1 MRQLAIFVL
10 LAVPAI
16 LPAQQNPFKP
26 PKPAVQKFEV
36 TSILT
41 GDMKGNVLLAMDGD
55 RMVRVSADTMK
66 MMGKTSHNSTW
77 NLTTPDS
84 VWHADLAKKTGT
96 VSPNMLPY
104 MAEAYDNLD
113 GDGKKRFTQN
123 IADLATMMSKA
134 FNIGQINSG
143 EKLGTKTYAGHECEE
158 RKFGGFTVCQ
168 IEKTPIVLHTAGKL
182 LCLNF
187 EETATSVRLGSA
199 SPALFNPPADVKFQ
213 SDTSMSRPDSVANG
227 FVGYR
232 AKRHTGVIDIDR
244 RGGYAVDEFWEPIAR
259 TPSRGLVL
267 NPDDFYILAS
277 RKLIRIPPHFA
288 DRKTACEDQVDF
300 VQWWSE
306 IFELPCVAFEV
317 ETCEQARLL
326 IEAGADF
333 IAVRLPSDDVAVA
346 HTEWLDEL
354 EGIFKTTTPA

>member
-1 MRQLAIFVL
+1 MRQFAVLVL
-10 LAVPAI
+10 LAVPAT

-96 VSPNMLPY
+96 VSPNMLSY

-113 GDGKKRFTQN
+113 GDEKQRFTQN

-134 FNIGQINSG
+134 FNLGQINSG

-227 FVGYR
+227 FVGYMASQSLSDSIAKGKAELEAAR
-232 AKRHTGVIDIDR
+232 AKQAQSGDSTKMTPAQEAQMQEACEMIKNINLNKLMADAAKAWKNALVEAAKNEGKKQ
-244 RGGYAVDEFWEPIAR
+244 AVKGL
-259 TPSRGLVL
+259 RGLIKK
-267 NPDDFYILAS
+267 P
-277 RKLIRIPPHFA
+277 K
-288 DRKTACEDQVDF
+288 F
-300 VQWWSE
+300 V
-306 IFELPCVAFEV
+306 P
-317 ETCEQARLL
+317 
-326 IEAGADF
+326 
-333 IAVRLPSDDVAVA
+333 
-346 HTEWLDEL
+346 
-354 EGIFKTTTPA
+354 

>member
-1 MRQLAIFVL
+1 MRQFAVLVL
-10 LAVPAI
+10 LAVPAT

-96 VSPNMLPY
+96 VSPNMLSY

-134 FNIGQINSG
+134 FNLGQINSG

-227 FVGYR
+227 FVGYMASQSLSDSIAKGKAELEAAR
-232 AKRHTGVIDIDR
+232 AKQAQSGDSTKMTPAQEAQMQEACEMIKNINLNKLMADAAKAWKNALVEAAKNEGKKQ
-244 RGGYAVDEFWEPIAR
+244 AVKGL
-259 TPSRGLVL
+259 RGLIKK
-267 NPDDFYILAS
+267 P
-277 RKLIRIPPHFA
+277 K
-288 DRKTACEDQVDF
+288 F
-300 VQWWSE
+300 V
-306 IFELPCVAFEV
+306 P
-317 ETCEQARLL
+317 
-326 IEAGADF
+326 
-333 IAVRLPSDDVAVA
+333 
-346 HTEWLDEL
+346 
-354 EGIFKTTTPA
+354 

>member
-1 MRQLAIFVL
+1 MRQFAVLVL
-10 LAVPAI
+10 LAVPAT

-96 VSPNMLPY
+96 VSPNMLSY

-213 SDTSMSRPDSVANG
+213 SDTSVSRPDSVANG
-227 FVGYR
+227 FVGYMASQSLSDSIAKGKAELEAAR
-232 AKRHTGVIDIDR
+232 AKQAQSGDSTKMTPAQEAQMQEACEMIKNINLNKLMADAAKAWKNALVEAAKNEGKKQ
-244 RGGYAVDEFWEPIAR
+244 AVKGL
-259 TPSRGLVL
+259 RGLIKK
-267 NPDDFYILAS
+267 P
-277 RKLIRIPPHFA
+277 K
-288 DRKTACEDQVDF
+288 F
-300 VQWWSE
+300 V
-306 IFELPCVAFEV
+306 P
-317 ETCEQARLL
+317 
-326 IEAGADF
+326 
-333 IAVRLPSDDVAVA
+333 
-346 HTEWLDEL
+346 
-354 EGIFKTTTPA
+354 

>member
-1 MRQLAIFVL
+1 MRQFAVLVL
-10 LAVPAI
+10 LAVPAT

-96 VSPNMLPY
+96 VSPNMLSY

-227 FVGYR
+227 FVGYMASQSLSDSIAKGKAELEAAR
-232 AKRHTGVIDIDR
+232 AKQAQSGDSTKMTPAQEAQMQEACEMIKNINLNKLMADAAKAWKNALVEAAKNEGKKQ
-244 RGGYAVDEFWEPIAR
+244 AVKGL
-259 TPSRGLVL
+259 RGLIKK
-267 NPDDFYILAS
+267 P
-277 RKLIRIPPHFA
+277 K
-288 DRKTACEDQVDF
+288 F
-300 VQWWSE
+300 V
-306 IFELPCVAFEV
+306 P
-317 ETCEQARLL
+317 
-326 IEAGADF
+326 
-333 IAVRLPSDDVAVA
+333 
-346 HTEWLDEL
+346 
-354 EGIFKTTTPA
+354 